1 MRIEERVKQ
10 LGRRHVAKT
19 LGLLDAGDFITD
31 NLKKGIKAEMW
42 NLVNDIILAI
52 EGKDSYFNGGKNE

>member
-1 MRIEERVKQ
+1 MQIEERVRQ

-52 EGKDSYFNGGKNE
+52 EGKDSYCQIIS